1 MAVDLIIRSEAVYDA
16 ATGTASP
23 GHVAVAGDR
32 ILSAGRGP
40 GDEHVGPRTRVVDAG
55 DGLVVPGLHDN
66 HTFVTALM
74 LEHAGADVSGCTTAS
89 EVVDA
94 LRSAPEPPA
103 GGVLLARDAVLG
115 DAARAGLPDA
125 LDAAFPGSAAVVLG
139 AGREWLVAGRAA
151 RAELGDGL
159 DPGSNE
165 ALAPL
170 YAALARDAGV
180 VRRTYTDTARRMAA
194 QGVVSV
200 KEIAFDDYLGMLPVL
215 DDLTRS
221 GDVHLRISFASQPV
235 QAPADLAFGD
245 RARAAHASPRLRF
258 HGFKLMTDGSFDE
271 YTGDLAGPAD
281 EWTAR
286 QHPTVDYAALRREAR
301 RIVAA
306 GHNLALNA
314 DGDGAVGRCLDVIEE
329 MLLDGMALPDLLSL
343 SDVSLITDEDAR
355 RAGALGV
362 FCEVY
367 TQLLLIEGYTPDLVR
382 DILGPEREQ
391 RLGNHARLL
400 SAGARLTSGTD
411 LPLFFPSLGEAML
424 SAAERRFPGGGPAG
438 GWHPERGLSRAQVVD
453 SWTGTAAAAMGLDGW
468 TGALRPGLRADVAVF
483 DRDLLRVPAD
493 GLAGAAAVLTVAGG
507 TVVHES

>member
-1 MAVDLIIRSEAVYDA
+1 MAADLIIRSEAVFDA
-16 ATGTASP
+16 ATGTAAP

-32 ILSAGRGP
+32 ILAAGPGRGDDHAGP
-40 GDEHVGPRTRVVDAG
+40 GTRVVDAG

-74 LEHAGADVSGCTTAS
+74 LEHAGTDVSACRTPADVVG
-89 EVVDA
+89 A
-94 LRSAPEPPA
+94 LRQAPEPPP
-103 GGVLLARDAVLG
+103 GGVLLARGATLG
-115 DAARAGLPDA
+115 EEAHPALADA
-125 LDAAFPGSAAVVLG
+125 LDQAFGDTPVVVLG
-139 AGREWLVAGRAA
+139 REREWLVAGRAA
-151 RAELGDGL
+151 RRALGDGL
-159 DPGSNE
+159 DPASNE

-170 YAALARDAGV
+170 YAALARDTAV

-245 RARAAHASPRLRF
+245 RAREQYATARLRF

-271 YTGDLAGPAD
+271 FTGDLAGPAD
-281 EWTAR
+281 AFTAR
-286 QHPTVDYAALRREAR
+286 QHADVDYATLRAEAR

-306 GHNLALNA
+306 GHTLALNA
-314 DGDGAVGRCLDVIEE
+314 DGDGAVARCLDVVEE
-329 MLLDGMALPDLLSL
+329 MARDGMALPELLSL

-355 RAGALGV
+355 RAGALRV

-367 TQLLLIEGYTPDLVR
+367 TQLLLIDGYTTDLVR

-400 SAGARLTSGTD
+400 AAGARLTSGTD
-411 LPLFFPSLGEAML
+411 LPLFFPALGEAML
-424 SAAERRFPGGGPAG
+424 SAADRRFPDGGPDG
-438 GWHPERGLSRAQVVD
+438 GWHPGRGLTRAQVVD

-483 DRDLLRVPAD
+483 DRDLLRVPTD
-493 GLAGAAAVLTVAGG
+493 RLAGSAAVLTVAGG
-507 TVVHES
+507 TVVHEA

>member
-1 MAVDLIIRSEAVYDA
+1 MAADLVVRSEAVYDA

-32 ILSAGRGP
+32 ILSAGPGRGDHLVAP
-40 GDEHVGPRTRVVDAG
+40 GTRVVDAG

-74 LEHAGADVSGCTTAS
+74 LEHAGVDASACATAADVVG
-89 EVVDA
+89 A
-94 LRSAPEPPA
+94 LRSAPEPPP
-103 GGVLLARDAVLG
+103 GGVLLARGAALG
-115 DAARAGLPDA
+115 EDERAGLADA
-125 LDAAFPGSAAVVLG
+125 LDAAFPGSPALVLG
-139 AGREWLVAGRAA
+139 EGREWLVAGRAA
-151 RAELGDGL
+151 RAGLGEGL
-159 DPGSNE
+159 DPASNE

-170 YAALARDAGV
+170 YAALARDVDV
-180 VRRTYTDTARRMAA
+180 VRRTYTGTARRMAA

-235 QAPADLAFGD
+235 QAPADLDFGA
-245 RARAAHASPRLRF
+245 RARAAYATPRLRF

-271 YTGDLAGPAD
+271 FTGDLAGPAD
-281 EWTAR
+281 AWTAR
-286 QHPTVDYAALRREAR
+286 QHADVDYAALRREAR

-306 GHNLALNA
+306 GHTLALNA
-314 DGDGAVGRCLDVIEE
+314 DGDGAVARCLDVIEE
-329 MLLDGMALPDLLSL
+329 MRVDGLALPELLSL

-355 RAGALGV
+355 RAGALRV

-367 TQLLLIEGYTPDLVR
+367 TQLLLIEGYTTDLVR

-400 SAGARLTSGTD
+400 AAGARLTSGTD

-424 SAAERRFPGGGPAG
+424 SAAERRFPGGGPDG
-438 GWHPERGLSRAQVVD
+438 GWHPGRGLTRAQVVD
-453 SWTGTAAAAMGLDGW
+453 SWTGTAAAAMGLGGW

-493 GLAGAAAVLTVAGG
+493 RLAGSAAVLTVAGG
-507 TVVHES
+507 TVVHEA